1 MKTTWSNG
9 RHSYRGKLNSRS
21 QRKSSKIYKGIS
33 INYQELEKA
42 LIRIKQDYGF
52 HASSKTV

>member
-33 INYQELEKA
+33 INYQELEQA
-42 LIRIKQDYGF
+42 LIRIKQEYGF
-52 HASSKTV
+52 HASSKAI